1 MHGTRLFGSSQRKIS
16 GSNRRPEKVVLFFLM
31 KYYKQ
36 KFDTSFRPSR
46 PFFSKW
52 NWLYKWYPVPGSQDS
67 GEKSFSQS
75 KGVKRNAKNARG
87 LGGDRALSPIFPAA
101 TAPFPKSRASYFR
114 SVRFNIY
121 ILSESLAQASLLSSF
136 IAWGVIQSFFEN
148 VVFLGPRLNIPIF
161 LPVFGWKY
169 SCI

>member
-1 MHGTRLFGSSQRKIS
+1 MVNNHHLQTFSEKSGRKVNGTRLFGSSQRKIS
-16 GSNRRPEKVVLFFLM
+16 GSNGRPEKVVLFFLM

-75 KGVKRNAKNARG
+75 KGVKRNARNARG

-101 TAPFPKSRASYFR
+101 TAPFPKSRGSYFR
-114 SVRFNIY
+114 SVRFNTSPLCY
-121 ILSESLAQASLLSSF
+121 KR
-136 IAWGVIQSFFEN
+136 AWHRL
-148 VVFLGPRLNIPIF
+148 VFCHH
-161 LPVFGWKY
+161 
-169 SCI
+169 S